1 MNRLIKYISI
11 IILIVIMLVIL
22 CGCTNSIS
30 KAETEEA
37 FVKISDEG
45 SFDIYY
51 HKKTKV
57 MYVVSDGFYSWGVA
71 TLLVNA
77 EGKPLLYEEK

>member
-1 MNRLIKYISI
+1 MNRLIKYIPI

-30 KAETEEA
+30 KTEEA

-57 MYVVSDGFYSWGVA
+57 MYVVSDGLYSWGVT

-77 EGKPLLYEEK
+77 EGKPLLYEEE